1 MLPMT
6 GNRSNIVWT
15 ERKALAP
22 TYMALDDADFL
33 AEVRRRFGDW
43 LGELSLA
50 GPRFAHP
57 LGLMLAERYVDRRL
71 ALISEAAHVI
81 HPIAG
86 QGLNLGLRD
95 VAALAESI
103 VDARSLGPTG
113 RAACR
118 EGVCHYV

>member
-22 TYMALDDADFL
+22 TYMAHDDVDFL

-57 LGLMLAERYVDRRL
+57 LGLLLAERYVARRL

-81 HPIAG
+81 HPLVG
-86 QGLNLGLRD
+86 QGPTLGPRA
-95 VAALAESI
+95 VPASAESL
-103 VDARSLGPTG
+103 VQ
-113 RAACR
+113 
-118 EGVCHYV
+118 